1 MIKLLIVKGGTNME
15 FNQLIKTH
23 REKLDLTQ
31 EALAEL
37 LNVTTTTIQNW
48 ERGQN
53 QPTLSNLKPIANALN
68 LNPLQLGN
76 SLIGNE
82 NDQLSLDF
90 LETKFKWE
98 HLLPTTL
105 NVENIKNVCLNP
117 EEVEI
122 LKVIRLFNLFE
133 TNPISELIKTQPDY
147 NRLLTSL
154 NLLESQ
160 KLFVFKDSYYKRYN
174 TFEGEIINIRHELTD
189 FGIRVHDFIKNKACD
204 SFNLFNLNFHDF
216 LWVASEQHDD
226 IKQLYNQITSIE
238 RLVNEGEVVLSS
250 YSWEKDDNYDRY
262 ATYYWKKVIFIESD
276 FIYEEPNYYY
286 GNEEN
291 KDTRIPSDYFEII
304 QKELTDS
311 QYLAEKEAYLKKK
324 DYYDKHFELI
334 EGLTPP
340 SPFEFLYEEF
350 AVPTQK
356 AIDFVA
362 ELNNQ

>member
-1 MIKLLIVKGGTNME
+1 ME

-23 REKLDLTQ
+23 REKLELTQ

-37 LNVTTTTIQNW
+37 LDVTTTTIQNW

-53 QPTLSNLKPIANALN
+53 QPTLSNLKPIADALK

-82 NDQLSLDF
+82 TNQLSLEL

-98 HLLPTTL
+98 RLLPNEF
-105 NVENIKNVCLNP
+105 NVENITNVCLNS
-117 EEVEI
+117 EELEL

-133 TNPISELIKTQPDY
+133 ANPISELIKIQPDY

-160 KLFVFKDSYYKRYN
+160 KLFVFKDSYYKRYSSYSYD
-174 TFEGEIINIRHELTD
+174 GETIKIRHELTD
-189 FGIRVHDFIKNKACD
+189 FGIRVHDFIKNKVCD

-216 LWVASEQHDD
+216 LWVASERYDD
-226 IKQLYNQITSIE
+226 IKQLYNQIISIE
-238 RLVNEGEVVLSS
+238 RLVNEGEVVLNS
-250 YSWEKDDNYDRY
+250 YSWEKDDSYYKREV
-262 ATYYWKKVIFIESD
+262 YYWKKVVYIESD
-276 FIYEEPNYYY
+276 FVYEEPNYRYDD
-286 GNEEN
+286 EKN

-311 QYLAEKEAYLKKK
+311 QYLDEKEAYLKKK

-350 AVPTQK
+350 AIPTQK

-362 ELNNQ
+362 ELNKQ